1 MNVKVALFAL
11 LAAAVPAA
19 AQQPAPADQQGTA
32 ADAQAPHTTPP
43 PVTTPEALENPQA
56 AHGEPGAEPLAAGA
70 DSHGAAEGH
79 EEEGG
84 HGEFDPMHHI
94 QDGQTLEFLP
104 LGEVHLPPKGSWMVA
119 GIDMTPTRH
128 VVFMAFAGLLLLVI
142 FIPAGMAARRRRA
155 GASPGRKRHNVVEG
169 FSLYLR
175 NEVIV
180 PNIGHGGEKYAAFL
194 LTVFFFI
201 LFMNLLGQLPWGAT
215 ATANIAVTA
224 ALATIVF
231 VVVEVTGMVTL
242 GPVGYLK
249 TIVYIPHGLPKVLV
263 PIMAVIMTPV
273 ELLGKLAK
281 PFALAVRLMANMMAG
296 HIVLLSLFG
305 VAMAFGSLAV
315 AVGPFLMALMLT
327 FLELFVAFLQAY
339 VFVVLSAVFIGLIRH
354 AH

>member
-1 MNVKVALFAL
+1 MNFKVALFAL
-11 LAAAVPAA
+11 LAAATPAVA
-19 AQQPAPADQQGTA
+19 GAQQAAPAP
-32 ADAQAPHTTPP
+32 ADAQAPHVATPP
-43 PVTTPEALENPQA
+43 AAAPEALEHTQA
-56 AHGEPGAEPLAAGA
+56 TQVDPAAGEA
-70 DSHGAAEGH
+70 HGAAAEAHGAEH
-79 EEEGG
+79 GEAEG

-94 QDGQTLEFLP
+94 QDGQTLDFLP
-104 LGEVHLPPKGSWMVA
+104 LGQVKLPPKGSWMV
-119 GIDMTPTRH
+119 GPIDMTPTRH
-128 VVFMAFAGLLLLVI
+128 VVFMALAGFLVLAI
-142 FIPAGMAARRRRA
+142 FIPAGLAARRRA
-155 GASPGRKRHNVVEG
+155 SSESPGGKRHNVVEG
-169 FSLYLR
+169 FALYIR
-175 NEVIV
+175 DEVIV

-231 VVVEVTGMVTL
+231 VVVEVSGMVAQGPHYL
-242 GPVGYLK
+242 G
-249 TIVYIPHGLPKVLV
+249 TIFYWNKELPLPMRVVMFL
-263 PIMAVIMTPV
+263 IMSPV

-296 HIVLLSLFG
+296 HIVLLALFG
-305 VAMAFGSLAV
+305 VALAFGSIGI

-339 VFVVLSAVFIGLIRH
+339 VFVVLSSVFIGLIRH